1 MYTSLWRKYTSRLL
15 NAQIIA
21 EGNHIFV
28 STNIRDGGRFVH
40 VTPST
45 GFSCNKPSP

>member
-1 MYTSLWRKYTSRLL
+1 L

-40 VTPST
+40 VTA
-45 GFSCNKPSP
+45 FDRVQLQ